1 MTYFKLERAACRL
14 RQRAE
19 EEWKKLDGF
28 YPAKSLNTQESWV
41 EFDGDDYF
49 TQVEFYRECANVL
62 TSIENILLNAREVS
76 SMVVILKYENDIL
89 EKLDKEV
96 SKTRSTMK
104 SLNYETA
111 TIRIDFSKLLEIYE
125 KQRKLVATL
134 EEDIQT
140 KKLETNVEVSQE
152 IMTFLDKYAN

>member
-1 MTYFKLERAACRL
+1 
-14 RQRAE
+14 
-19 EEWKKLDGF
+19 
-28 YPAKSLNTQESWV
+28 
-41 EFDGDDYF
+41 
-49 TQVEFYRECANVL
+49 
-62 TSIENILLNAREVS
+62 
-76 SMVVILKYENDIL
+76 MVVILKYENDIL

-104 SLNYETA
+104 SLNYETS

-125 KQRKLVATL
+125 KQRKLVASL
-134 EEDIQT
+134 EDDIQT

>member
-1 MTYFKLERAACRL
+1 MTYAKLERLACRL

-28 YPAKSLNTQESWV
+28 YPVKKLDTQEDWV

-49 TQVEFYRECANVL
+49 TQVKFYWDCLNVL
-62 TSIENILLNAREVS
+62 TSIENILLDAREVS
-76 SMVVILKYENDIL
+76 SMMVILKYENDIL

-96 SKTRSTMK
+96 NKTRSTMK
-104 SLNYETA
+104 SLNYETS
-111 TIRIDFSKLLEIYE
+111 TIRIDFSKLLETYE
-125 KQRKLVATL
+125 KQRKIVASL
-134 EEDIQT
+134 EEDIQA
-140 KKLETNVEVSQE
+140 KKLETNVEVNQE